1 MSESVRGPGASTGGR
16 ESGREGVG
24 GPPSTPP
31 GACARRVL
39 VVEDS
44 RTQAEWLVRVLEG
57 EGYQVQ
63 VAADGREAIR
73 RVGAEPPDLVFL
85 DMVLPDMHGL
95 EVLRAIKSS
104 GGDQFIPV
112 ILLSVKADLDSRVA
126 GLRMGAD
133 DFLAKPYADAEI
145 QARAA
150 AMLRIKALQDQ
161 LRGTKAKLERLSVTD
176 GLTGLYNHLH
186 FEERL
191 REEIYR
197 SQRYNNAPA
206 SLIMLDLD
214 HFKRVNDEYGHPFGD
229 QVLRGTADVISAAIR
244 GPDIC
249 ARYGGEEFAVILP
262 NTRLQGALAVAERFL
277 RRMREKSYPVVGATN
292 DPGGEVRVTASAGV
306 AVYPGTD
313 VDTPESLLKSADDA
327 LYRAKREGRDRA
339 CSHQPG
345 SRGGAG
351 DDV

>member
-1 MSESVRGPGASTGGR
+1 M
-16 ESGREGVG
+16 
-24 GPPSTPP
+24 
-31 GACARRVL
+31 L

-44 RTQAEWLVRVLEG
+44 RTQAEWLARVLEG
-57 EGYQVQ
+57 EGYHVQ
-63 VAADGREAIR
+63 VAVDGREAIR
-73 RVGAEPPDLVFL
+73 RVGGEPTDLVFL

-104 GGDQFIPV
+104 CDDQFIPV
-112 ILLSVKADLDSRVA
+112 ILLSVKSDLDSRVA

-161 LRGTKAKLERLSVTD
+161 LRGTTAKLERLSVTD
-176 GLTGLYNHLH
+176 GLTGLYNHIH
-186 FEERL
+186 FQDRL
-191 REEIYR
+191 REEIGR
-197 SQRYNNAPA
+197 SQRYDNAPA

-229 QVLRGTADVISAAIR
+229 RVLRGTAEVISGAIR

-277 RRMREKSYPVVGATN
+277 KRMREKSYPVVGASGAN
-292 DPGGEVRVTASAGV
+292 DPGGEVRVTASAGI
-306 AVYPGTD
+306 AVYPTTD
-313 VDTPESLLKSADDA
+313 VNTADALLKSADDA

-339 CSHQPG
+339 CSHQAE

>member
-1 MSESVRGPGASTGGR
+1 MSEAVRGPGASTGGR
-16 ESGREGVG
+16 EIDREGVG

-31 GACARRVL
+31 GARAARVL

-44 RTQAEWLVRVLEG
+44 RTQAQWLARVLEG

-63 VAADGREAIR
+63 VAVDGREAIR
-73 RVGAEPPDLVFL
+73 RVSAEPPDLVFL
-85 DMVLPDMHGL
+85 DMILPDMHGL

-104 GGDQFIPV
+104 CGDQFIPV
-112 ILLSVKADLDSRVA
+112 ILLSVKSDLDSRVA

-145 QARAA
+145 QARTA

-186 FEERL
+186 FEDRL
-191 REEIYR
+191 RDEICR

-229 QVLRGTADVISAAIR
+229 RVLRGTAELISTAIR

-262 NTRLQGALAVAERFL
+262 NTLLQGALAVAERFL
-277 RRMREKSYPVVGATN
+277 RKLREKSYPVVGPGN

-306 AVYPGTD
+306 AVYPTTD
-313 VDTPESLLKSADDA
+313 VNTPETLLKCADDA

-339 CSHQPG
+339 CAHQPG
-345 SRGGAG
+345 ARGGAG